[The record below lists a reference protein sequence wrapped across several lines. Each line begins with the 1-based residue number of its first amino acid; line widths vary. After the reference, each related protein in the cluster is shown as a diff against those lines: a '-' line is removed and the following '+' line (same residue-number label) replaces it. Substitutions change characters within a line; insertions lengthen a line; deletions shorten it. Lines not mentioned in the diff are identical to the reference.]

1 MAKHP
6 TAFVA
11 ILDALGADHYSREQ
25 VKRFLKSRDAVAE
38 DVKKSVEEYLKDFKL
53 DRLGR
58 FVFQDTIILT
68 YLTDGDDDFKD
79 LLVFGH
85 VLRLFQWQSLL
96 RDILL
101 RGAFSHGE
109 VFKIEEGTNTVMGPV
124 VSDAAAWHQR
134 AEWVGVHATPSTSI
148 FLRKIEEDHSKPMPF
163 LFVNHKIPF
172 KKGQE
177 PLDLKAINW
186 PKGMYLS
193 AGQDYRKARAQL
205 LGVLARIGAP
215 YGSEMKHFNT
225 IEFFDKIAKDP
236 VHSDEKGAAAPH
248 Y

>member
-1 MAKHP
+1 MAKHT

-25 VKRFLKSRDAVAE
+25 VERFLKSRDAVAE
-38 DVKKSVEEYLKDFKL
+38 GIEKSAEKSLKDFKL
-53 DRLGR
+53 NRLGR
-58 FVFQDTIILT
+58 FVFQDTLILT
-68 YLTDGDDDFKD
+68 YETDGDDDFNA

-96 RDILL
+96 SNILL

-109 VFKIEEGTNTVMGPV
+109 VFKIEESTNTVMGPV

-148 FLRKIEEDHSKPMPF
+148 FLQKIEEAHSRSMPF

-177 PLDLKAINW
+177 PLKLKALNW

-193 AGQDYRKARAQL
+193 AERDYRRARAQL
-205 LGVLARIGAP
+205 LDVLARIGAP
-215 YGSEMKHFNT
+215 YDSEMKHFNT
-225 IEFFDKIAKDP
+225 IEFFDKIANDP
-236 VHSDEKGAAAPH
+236 LHSD
-248 Y
+248 

>member
-1 MAKHP
+1 MAKHT

-11 ILDALGADHYSREQ
+11 ILDALGAAHYSREQ
-25 VKRFLKSRDAVAE
+25 AERFLESRDVVAE
-38 DVKKSVEEYLKDFKL
+38 VVERSVGESLKYFSL

-58 FVFQDTIILT
+58 FVFQDTVILT
-68 YLTDGDDDFKD
+68 YSTDGDDDFKA
-79 LLVFGH
+79 LQAFGH
-85 VLRLFQWQSLL
+85 VLRFFQCQSLL

-109 VFKIEEGTNTVMGPV
+109 VFRIEEGTNTVMGPV

-134 AEWVGVHATPSTSI
+134 AQWVGVHATPSTSI
-148 FLRKIEEDHSKPMPF
+148 FLRKIEEAHPKSMGF

-177 PLDLKAINW
+177 PLELKALNW

-193 AGQDYRKARAQL
+193 AERDYRKARAQL

-236 VHSDEKGAAAPH
+236 LHSDEKGAAASH
-248 Y
+248 S

>member
-1 MAKHP
+1 MAKHT

-25 VKRFLKSRDAVAE
+25 VEQFLKSRDAVVEGVENSAE
-38 DVKKSVEEYLKDFKL
+38 ESLKDFKL

-58 FVFQDTIILT
+58 FVFQDTLILT
-68 YLTDGDDDFKD
+68 YLTDGDDDFKA
-79 LLVFGH
+79 LHAFGH
-85 VLRLFQWQSLL
+85 VLRFLQWQSLL

-109 VFKIEEGTNTVMGPV
+109 VFKIEEGTNTVIGPV

-148 FLRKIEEDHSKPMPF
+148 FLRKIEEAHSKSMRF

-177 PLDLKAINW
+177 SLELKALNW

-193 AGQDYRKARAQL
+193 AERDYRKARAQL

-236 VHSDEKGAAAPH
+236 LHSDEKGAAASH
-248 Y
+248 S

>member
-1 MAKHP
+1 MAKHT

-11 ILDALGADHYSREQ
+11 IFDALGADHYSREQ
-25 VKRFLKSRDAVAE
+25 VEQFLKSRDAVVEGIEKSAE
-38 DVKKSVEEYLKDFKL
+38 ESLKSFNL

-58 FVFQDTIILT
+58 FVFQDTLILT
-68 YLTDGDDDFKD
+68 YLTDGDDD
-79 LLVFGH
+79 LEALHAFGH
-85 VLRLFQWQSLL
+85 VLRFFQCQSLL
-96 RDILL
+96 HDILL

-109 VFKIEEGTNTVMGPV
+109 VFKIDEGTNTVMGPV

-148 FLRKIEEDHSKPMPF
+148 FLRKIEEAHPESMRF
-163 LFVNHKIPF
+163 LFVNHNIPF
-172 KKGQE
+172 KKGQK
-177 PLDLKAINW
+177 PLELKALNW

-193 AGQDYRKARAQL
+193 AGRDYRRARAQL

-236 VHSDEKGAAAPH
+236 LHSDEKGAAASH
-248 Y
+248 S

>member
-1 MAKHP
+1 MAKHR

-11 ILDALGADHYSREQ
+11 ILDALGAAHYSRKQAE
-25 VKRFLKSRDAVAE
+25 RFLKFRDEVVESLAKS
-38 DVKKSVEEYLKDFKL
+38 VKKSLRSFKR

-58 FVFQDTIILT
+58 FVFQDTLILT
-68 YLTDGDDDFKD
+68 YRTDGDDDFKA

-85 VLRLFQWQSLL
+85 VLRLFQRQALL

-109 VFKIEEGTNTVMGPV
+109 VFRIDEDTNTVMGPV
-124 VSDAAAWHQR
+124 VSDAAAWYQR

-148 FLRKIEEDHSKPMPF
+148 LLRKMEEAHPMPF

-177 PLDLKAINW
+177 PLELKALNW

-193 AGQDYRKARAQL
+193 AERDYWRARAQL

-225 IEFFDKIAKDP
+225 IEFFDKIANDSA
-236 VHSDEKGAAAPH
+236 HSDEKGAVAPH
-248 Y
+248 S